1 MDSRGLR
8 SRRPRSALTFS
19 FAIGSIV
26 GCLLRSDTADCPI
39 SPAAFLPQKIK
50 EEIDRVLFL
59 LELMSFHLTARP
71 NPSPSPRQ
79 ACLSKQVRLD
89 RHRVEAGQVLT
100 GIVAF
105 DIEVIG
111 LGDHALRIA

>member
-1 MDSRGLR
+1 M
-8 SRRPRSALTFS
+8 PE
-19 FAIGSIV
+19 
-26 GCLLRSDTADCPI
+26 
-39 SPAAFLPQKIK
+39 KIK

-59 LELMSFHLTARP
+59 FELMSLYLTVGP

-100 GIVAF
+100 GILAF